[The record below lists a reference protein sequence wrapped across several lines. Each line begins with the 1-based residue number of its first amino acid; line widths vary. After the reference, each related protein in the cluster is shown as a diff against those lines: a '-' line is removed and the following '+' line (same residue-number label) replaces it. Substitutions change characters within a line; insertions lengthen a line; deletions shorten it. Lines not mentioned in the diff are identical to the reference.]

1 MNSSRK
7 GRGQGAAKEGAGEKG
22 RVEKRS
28 GLEGGGQASGES
40 DLQCTMRDRIVP
52 RHHAASRP
60 AALVLGRAQGVV
72 EGATRTTLGMPE
84 KERTSAIVKRIEPL
98 MDKH

>member
-1 MNSSRK
+1 VR
-7 GRGQGAAKEGAGEKG
+7 GRKG